1 MALTDDTRQESRKAV
16 LSGDARRRLTAA
28 TFRPVWIALAVV
40 AGVHALGV
48 RVPETIQYAVLLST
62 VLVLGLPHGA
72 LDHLT
77 LPRARGRPVTLRGVA
92 GFSVAYLAVAGVY
105 GLAWL
110 LAPTASFV
118 GFVLLTW
125 FHWGQGDRAH
135 LAVIADAS
143 HLKDPLTNRL
153 TLLVRGGLPMVV
165 PLLGFPG
172 AYESVATTV
181 VGLFD
186 PAGSAAWLAP
196 VFEPTTRL
204 AVGLGFGSV
213 TLVTLALG
221 YRVADDRRGWRVDAI
236 ETALLWTFFLTVPP
250 ILAIGIYF
258 VVWHSLRHLARLVA
272 IDDGATTA
280 LARGETGRLLGRVGR
295 DAFPMT
301 AGALVLFGAIAV
313 AVPNEPGSLASLGG
327 VYLVLL
333 AVLTL
338 PHAGVVTALDR
349 IQGVR

>member
-1 MALTDDTRQESRKAV
+1 MAPTDD
-16 LSGDARRRLTAA
+16 ARGRLAAA
-28 TFRPVWIALAVV
+28 TFRPVWIVLAAV
-40 AGVHALGV
+40 AAIHVLGI
-48 RVPETIQYAVLLST
+48 RVPRPIQYAVLLST

-77 LPRARGRPVTLRGVA
+77 LPRARDRAVTLRGVA
-92 GFSVAYLAVAGVY
+92 VFSVAYLAVAGAY

-143 HLKDPLTNRL
+143 HLDDRLIGWL
-153 TLLVRGGLPMVV
+153 TLLVRGGLPMMV
-165 PLLGFPG
+165 PLIGFPD
-172 AYESVATTV
+172 AYESVARTV

-186 PAGSAAWLAP
+186 PAGGAGWLGLL
-196 VFEPTTRL
+196 FEPTTRL
-204 AVGLGFGSV
+204 ALGLGFALL
-213 TLVTLALG
+213 TLATLALG
-221 YRVADDRRGWRVDAI
+221 YRAVDDRRGWQVDAL
-236 ETALLWTFFLTVPP
+236 ETALLWVFFLTVPP
-250 ILAIGIYF
+250 VLAVGIYF
-258 VVWHSLRHLARLVA
+258 VVWHSLRHLARLITV
-272 IDDGATTA
+272 DDVATTA
-280 LARGETGRLLGRVGR
+280 LARGATDRLLARVGR
-295 DAFPMT
+295 DALPMT
-301 AGALVLFGAIAV
+301 AGALVLFGALAV
-313 AVPNEPGSLASLGG
+313 VVPNEPGSLAGVGG

-349 IQGVR
+349 IQGVS